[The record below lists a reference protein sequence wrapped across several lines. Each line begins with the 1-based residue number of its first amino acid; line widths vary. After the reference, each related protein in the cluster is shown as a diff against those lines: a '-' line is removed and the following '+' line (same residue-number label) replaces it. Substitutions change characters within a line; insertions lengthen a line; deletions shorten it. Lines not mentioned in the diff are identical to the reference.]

1 MNRGGVQSGFTL
13 LEMLVAM
20 TLLAFIVVAGQ
31 QAIALAARAAVPIG
45 DDGNAFLV
53 RHQIMDW
60 VETSI
65 PVRTSR
71 RDRAAL
77 MFAGEPNRLRFVTS
91 LPERFGVAGPH
102 LVTLSRAPGQNG
114 GLLVTWQAVR
124 PPRNSGVGGSGVG
137 GVGGGIGMAGGIGA
151 GGPDAP
157 VGERLM
163 LEGVQGVGF
172 RYWDGSANAG
182 WLDTWPAPQRLPA
195 MIQMIFEGGSAE
207 GWPPMMVALR
217 NRGG

>member
-1 MNRGGVQSGFTL
+1 
-13 LEMLVAM
+13 MLVAM

-31 QAIALAARAAVPIG
+31 QAIALAARAAAPIG

-65 PVRTSR
+65 PVRVTR

-77 MFAGEPNRLRFVTS
+77 MFAGEANRLRFVTS

-102 LVTLSRAPGQNG
+102 LVTLSRAPGQHG

-124 PPRNSGVGGSGVG
+124 PPRNSGI
-137 GVGGGIGMAGGIGA
+137 GGGIGGGIGIGA
-151 GGPDAP
+151 GSTDTP

-163 LEGVQGVGF
+163 LEGVQRVGF
-172 RYWDGSANAG
+172 RYWDGTANTG
-182 WLDTWPAPQRLPA
+182 WLDIWPTPQRLPA

-207 GWPPMMVALR
+207 GWPPMLVALR